1 MKLTSVITHWVTG
14 RFRPSHITIA
24 SQRLRSYDLMA
35 LYKSVYC
42 YCYYYNCE
50 QRYFAFVP
58 RNAML
63 ASTVFA
69 VVCPS
74 VRLSVCPSV
83 RPSQAGIVSKRLDES
98 SWILVRRLP
107 FTYPTLWCKQ
117 IWVFPRFGYL
127 LLELCHK
134 LRT

>member
-1 MKLTSVITHWVTG
+1 MNEIDVSNNSLGDWQVSSQ
-14 RFRPSHITIA
+14 SHHNIA

-63 ASTVFA
+63 ASAVFA
-69 VVCPS
+69 VVVCPS
-74 VRLSVCPSV
+74 VRLSVCLSV
-83 RPSQAGIVSKRLDES
+83 RPFVTSRYCIETTGRIKLDFSTEASFHLPHIVL
-98 SWILVRRLP
+98 
-107 FTYPTLWCKQ
+107 
-117 IWVFPRFGYL
+117 
-127 LLELCHK
+127 
-134 LRT
+134 